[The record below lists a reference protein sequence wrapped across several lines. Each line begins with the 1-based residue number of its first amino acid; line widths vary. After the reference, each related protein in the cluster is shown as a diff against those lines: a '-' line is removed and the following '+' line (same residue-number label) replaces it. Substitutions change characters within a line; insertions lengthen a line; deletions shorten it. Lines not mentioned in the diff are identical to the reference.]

1 MFESR
6 DDTAIVCQH
15 CATPIEAAWLFGSRR
30 TCPNCGG
37 AVKTQEPIPWTDVAR
52 VSNLAEAGFLTDELV
67 GLGFE
72 ARIHQ
77 LDDFNALSDRW
88 TSLYL
93 IQVPAE
99 HAAEAAA
106 QIQQYQDDDVRSW
119 PGEEYSA
126 PLSLSNQVMDPHF
139 WRLVALIVL
148 TGVASF
154 VIGQRLS
161 GQNPGRPL
169 ASNSLPTVANQ
180 IGRPFVTESAAGKP
194 RYRLSFDARQNAWSL
209 ETDRDNDGRY
219 EARQKFQATGAAW

>member
-6 DDTAIVCQH
+6 ENTATVCQH
-15 CATPIEAAWLFGSRR
+15 CATSIEPTRLSGSRR

-93 IQVPAE
+93 IRVPSEYAE
-99 HAAEAAA
+99 QAAA
-106 QIQQYQDDDVRSW
+106 QIQQHRDDDDRSRQ
-119 PGEEYSA
+119 GEEYSA
-126 PLSLSNQVMDPHF
+126 PLSLSSQVMDPHF
-139 WRLVALIVL
+139 WRPVAFILL

-154 VIGQRLS
+154 VLGQRLS
-161 GQNPGRPL
+161 GQNPGRPM
-169 ASNSLPTVANQ
+169 ASNSLPSAVNQ
-180 IGRPFVTESAAGKP
+180 IGRPFVTEPAAGEP
-194 RYRLSFDARQNAWSL
+194 RYRLSFDSRHQAWSL

-219 EARQKFQATGAAW
+219 EARQQFHATGAAW